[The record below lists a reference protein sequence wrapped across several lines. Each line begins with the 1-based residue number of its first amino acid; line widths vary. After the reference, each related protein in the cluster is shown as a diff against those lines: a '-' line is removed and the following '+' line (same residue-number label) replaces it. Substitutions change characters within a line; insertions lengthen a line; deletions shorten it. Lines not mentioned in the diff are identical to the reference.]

1 MIVGTNGI
9 VLSYTKYRD
18 TSIITKILTENYGLH
33 SFIVNNIRS
42 ARSKRSM
49 GLFQPFNLVEILS
62 YWKDDASI
70 HRLSD
75 IKLQLPLH
83 SIQSDIHRTTLA
95 LFLSE
100 ILQKVFFHDQNEIKT
115 TYHFVKNSIISLENI
130 DRGVENFHL
139 QFLLKLAPF
148 LGFGIEKAELMG
160 ANDLFEEQIV
170 DQLLVSDYGLTLEIN
185 GNQRYSILNL
195 IIRFYQ
201 SHIDYLANIKSLKV
215 LHQIFH

>member
-1 MIVGTNGI
+1 MIVRTDGI

-18 TSIITKILTENYGLH
+18 TSIITKILTEEYGLH

-49 GLFQPFNLVEILS
+49 GLFQPFNLVEVLS
-62 YWKDDASI
+62 YWKEDASI

-75 IKLQLPLH
+75 IKLQTPLH
-83 SIQSDIHRTTLA
+83 RIQSDIRRTTLA

-100 ILQKVFFHDQNEIKT
+100 ILQKVFFHDQNEIRSA
-115 TYHFVKNSIISLENI
+115 YHFVKESILALENI
-130 DRGVENFHL
+130 SQGVENFHL
-139 QFLLKLAPF
+139 QFLLKLAPH
-148 LGFGIEKAELMG
+148 LGFGIEKAELVG
-160 ANDLFEEQIV
+160 TNDLSEEEII
-170 DQLLVSDYGLTLEIN
+170 DDLLAAEYGVRAEIN

-195 IIRFYQ
+195 ILRFYQ
-201 SHIDYLANIKSLKV
+201 THIDYLSNIKSLQI